1 MRKWDWPHPKRDQ
14 TGWLRAK
21 LVCFYDD
28 KSAGITKA
36 RIETTTLGNIAESI
50 TEVRAAVCASAELC
64 LRQNACTYVYP
75 LRNSR
80 ACLGGCSES
89 GQCAA
94 VCDVTFTG
102 V

>member
-64 LRQNACTYVYP
+64 LRQRMRVRRTCPAGETRV
-75 LRNSR
+75 R
-80 ACLGGCSES
+80 ALAVAAKAGGARRS
-89 GQCAA
+89 
-94 VCDVTFTG
+94 VT
-102 V
+102 